1 MERPSEI
8 ICNGPSMKP
17 TLRPGDKIETGK
29 TAFDELKRGDII
41 IYNSPDNIRLNVI
54 HRIIGRDSDGFITR
68 GDNNSKTDP
77 YRVRPE
83 HRPLKVVAIERG
95 ARRREI
101 DKHGMLV
108 HRLRMLQKKWK
119 IFRRKYLYPVYVFV
133 ADSGIF
139 YPLGKIFKTEVRK
152 FKRPK
157 GIELQLFL
165 GKHRVGVL
173 HPCKGKWSI
182 RFPWRMFIKPP
193 DATAP

>member
-1 MERPSEI
+1 MERPHEI
-8 ICNGPSMKP
+8 ICNGPSMKS
-17 TLRPGDKIETGK
+17 TLMSGDKIETGEA
-29 TAFDELKRGDII
+29 AFDELRRGDII
-41 IYNSPDNIRLNVI
+41 IYNSPDNIRINVI

-68 GDNNSKTDP
+68 GDNNSKIDS

-95 ARRREI
+95 SRRREI
-101 DKHGMLV
+101 GKHGMLV
-108 HRLRMLQKKWK
+108 HRLRMLQKKVK
-119 IFRRKYLYPVYVFV
+119 IFKRKYLYQVYASV

-157 GIELQLFL
+157 GIELQLFF

-173 HPCKGKWSI
+173 HPCKEKWSI

-193 DATAP
+193 ETDI